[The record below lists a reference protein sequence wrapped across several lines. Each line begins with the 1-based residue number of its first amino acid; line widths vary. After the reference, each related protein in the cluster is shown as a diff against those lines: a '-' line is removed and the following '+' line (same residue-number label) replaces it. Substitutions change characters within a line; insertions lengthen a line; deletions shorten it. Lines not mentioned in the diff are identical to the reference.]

1 MTKKEAAYSK
11 IRNDIFCRVLPPG
24 EKININAL
32 AEKYQ
37 MSPIPIREALA
48 FLETENL
55 VQSEPYRGYI
65 VTQAE
70 FHDLIEKS
78 LICNELECLAV
89 RFGVACMS
97 TENLTR
103 TQALQDNLNSLFTA
117 GDFSQYVISN
127 RLFHESLYSFI
138 PCSTLLNMIDDLT
151 KKSYYKQ
158 SILLMIPNRIE
169 GSMNEHQPII
179 DAIASHN
186 PDLAARLLFQHR
198 LNTLLS
204 LIQEI
209 KLNLMKANYS
219 DQPLLTTLFSAKQ
232 LESRSSVLGEV
243 EYWNY
248 NLNHLSSMETRE
260 TLK

>member
-1 MTKKEAAYSK
+1 MTKKEVAYSK
-11 IRNDIFCRVLPPG
+11 IRNDIFCRILPPG
-24 EKININAL
+24 GKININSL

-37 MSPIPIREALA
+37 MSPIPIREALTL
-48 FLETENL
+48 LETENL

-70 FHDLIEKS
+70 FHDLMEKS

-89 RFGVACMS
+89 RFGVACMPE
-97 TENLTR
+97 ENLTHI
-103 TQALQDNLNSLFTA
+103 QALQDDLNALFA
-117 GDFSQYVISN
+117 ARDFSQYVMSN

-158 SILLMIPNRIE
+158 SILLMIPDRIE

-179 DAIASHN
+179 DAIASHD
-186 PDLAARLLFQHR
+186 PDLAVHLLFRHR

-204 LIQEI
+204 LVQEI
-209 KLNLMKANYS
+209 KADLMKPNYS
-219 DQPLLTTLFSAKQ
+219 AQPLLTMLFSAQQ
-232 LESRSSVLGEV
+232 LENRSFVLGEA

-248 NLNHLSSMETRE
+248 NLTHLSSRE
-260 TLK
+260 PLK